1 MVNSSN
7 GVNVGGLY
15 VLKIVFSG
23 NITKLARISILQDVD
38 EGTTKVNI
46 RAAKIFL
53 MPDFISILLHSIALR
68 FIASSYFY
76 TIFPLYDF

>member
-1 MVNSSN
+1 MVNRSN
-7 GVNVGGLY
+7 GVNVGSLY
-15 VLKIVFSG
+15 VLKILFSG

-38 EGTTKVNI
+38 EGTKVNI